1 MWECVGCPEVLRD
14 LLDRRGSVF
23 IVVTKIG
30 VDLPLILSLN
40 SPLLYSFLH
49 MMKGTGTFYCHLFN
63 EK

>member
-1 MWECVGCPEVLRD
+1 MGCPEVLRD

-40 SPLLYSFLH
+40 SII
-49 MMKGTGTFYCHLFN
+49 M
-63 EK
+63 

>member
-40 SPLLYSFLH
+40 SIII
-49 MMKGTGTFYCHLFN
+49 
-63 EK
+63 